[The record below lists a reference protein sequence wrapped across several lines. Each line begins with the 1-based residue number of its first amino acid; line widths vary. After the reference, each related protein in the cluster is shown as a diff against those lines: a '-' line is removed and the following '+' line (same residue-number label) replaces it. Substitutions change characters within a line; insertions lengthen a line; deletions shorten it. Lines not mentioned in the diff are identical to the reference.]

1 MQFNLAD
8 LFEHA
13 VDHFGEREYLVCEGQ
28 RRTYREMEARA
39 NRLAHHLAAHGIG
52 PGDHVGI
59 YALNSVEWVETLW
72 AVFKLR
78 AVWININYRYVEDEL
93 RYLFDNADLKA
104 LVYQRQFAPR
114 VAGVRDAMPLVR
126 HTICIDDGS
135 GAETRGLGSADYE
148 AALASASP
156 VRDFPP
162 RSADDRYILYTG
174 GTTGLPKGVV
184 WRHVDVFMALGGGID
199 PMTGERAP
207 YPEYMVEKAKAGAPI
222 TFLPIAPL
230 MHGATQWAVM
240 GQSFLG
246 NKVVLVSRFDP
257 RRVWALVEAE
267 QVNSLMITGDA
278 MARPLIEA
286 LAAPDARWNLASLR
300 LLTSSA
306 ATFSPAVKDQFFQ
319 RFPDLVMIDAVGSS
333 ESGNNGMVIVQPG
346 ATAMRGGPT
355 VSRIGTTAVLDEAGR
370 PIPPGSGK
378 IGKIARSGDIP
389 LEYYKDPVK
398 TAETFITVD
407 GVRWAMPG
415 DWATV
420 EADGRITLLGRG
432 SVSINTGG
440 EKVFPEEVEAAVK
453 SHPAVFDCTVVGVP
467 DARWGER
474 VTAVVELRPGAQVT
488 LEELQAH
495 CRTRIAGYKIPRGL
509 CVVDRVVRSPAGKPD
524 YRWARAVATR
534 SA

>member
-1 MQFNLAD
+1 RRLKGARLPTPVRPPGDGRARRHAARAPHDLHRRRERRGGARPRLGRLRGGARRRIPGARLSAALGRRPLHPLYGWHHGPAEGGRLAPRRRLHGARRRHRPD
-8 LFEHA
+8 DRGARAVPGIHGREGQGGRTHHVPAHRAAHARRHA
-13 VDHFGEREYLVCEGQ
+13 V
-28 RRTYREMEARA
+28 A
-39 NRLAHHLAAHGIG
+39 
-52 PGDHVGI
+52 
-59 YALNSVEWVETLW
+59 
-72 AVFKLR
+72 
-78 AVWININYRYVEDEL
+78 
-93 RYLFDNADLKA
+93 
-104 LVYQRQFAPR
+104 
-114 VAGVRDAMPLVR
+114 
-126 HTICIDDGS
+126 
-135 GAETRGLGSADYE
+135 
-148 AALASASP
+148 
-156 VRDFPP
+156 
-162 RSADDRYILYTG
+162 
-174 GTTGLPKGVV
+174 
-184 WRHVDVFMALGGGID
+184 
-199 PMTGERAP
+199 
-207 YPEYMVEKAKAGAPI
+207 
-222 TFLPIAPL
+222 
-230 MHGATQWAVM
+230 
-240 GQSFLG
+240 
-246 NKVVLVSRFDP
+246 
-257 RRVWALVEAE
+257 
-267 QVNSLMITGDA
+267 GDA

-333 ESGNNGMVIVQPG
+333 ESGNNGMVIVQPV
-346 ATAMRGGPT
+346 ATAMRGGPP

-389 LEYYKDPVK
+389 LEYYKDPMK

-432 SVSINTGG
+432 SVSIDTGG

-495 CRTRIAGYKIPRGL
+495 CRARIAGYKI
-509 CVVDRVVRSPAGKPD
+509 
-524 YRWARAVATR
+524 
-534 SA
+534 